1 MRFVRKA
8 TSLKEQNL
16 ILTQQGKSLYFT
28 TTRIIPPRHE
38 LKVGY
43 SPQYAERRK
52 LEILEDLSWNCF
64 ECMARFSGPEELQK
78 HIHIH
83 QNEKVLNF

>member
-8 TSLKEQNL
+8 KTLKEQNL

-28 TTRIIPPRHE
+28 TTRVIPPRHE

-43 SPQYAERRK
+43 SAQYAERRK
-52 LEILEDLSWNCF
+52 LKILEDLMWNCF
-64 ECMARFSGPEELQK
+64 ECCLKFSSSEALEQHL
-78 HIHIH
+78 HVHSH
-83 QNEKVLNF
+83 KV